1 MFRRNASADPAKS
14 TWTEWS
20 TTRSTGTRGSMIFG
34 SLPSSFTA
42 LRIAARS
49 TTSGTPVKSWR
60 TIRATTKGIS
70 SFAGDFAF
78 HFASVSTS
86 LRRTFFPS
94 QFRSTD
100 SSTIRMLTGN
110 REIGPTPCSSSAG
123 KENNKPSRPFPA
135 SNFFSVLNSSFIF
148 LSQRTQRNT
157 KGLIL
162 CDLCGLR
169 VRSFQLR
176 QLRFDLVEMG
186 QLAGVVIAFGVLDY
200 AVAIDDESG
209 ALRHAAH

>member
-1 MFRRNASADPAKS
+1 
-14 TWTEWS
+14 
-20 TTRSTGTRGSMIFG
+20 MIFG
-34 SLPSSFTA
+34 SPPSRLTA

-60 TIRATTKGIS
+60 TIRATTNGIS
-70 SFAGDFAF
+70 SFAGDLAF
-78 HFASVSTS
+78 QFASVSTS

-94 QFRSTD
+94 QFRRTD
-100 SSTIRMLTGN
+100 SSTIRMLIGS

-123 KENNKPSRPFPA
+123 NEKSDPARPFPA

-176 QLRFDLVEMG
+176 QLRFDLVEIR
-186 QLAGVVIAFGVLDY
+186 QRLRVVVAFRILDH
-200 AVAIDDESG
+200 AVAIDDEG
-209 ALRHAAH
+209 RTFRHAAHSEIDLRQK

>member
-1 MFRRNASADPAKS
+1 
-14 TWTEWS
+14 
-20 TTRSTGTRGSMIFG
+20 MIFG
-34 SLPSSFTA
+34 LPPSRLTA
-42 LRIAARS
+42 LRMAARS
-49 TTSGTPVKSWR
+49 TTSGTPVKSCK
-60 TIRATTKGIS
+60 TIRATTNGIS

-78 HFASVSTS
+78 QFASVSTS

-94 QFRSTD
+94 QFRRTD
-100 SSTIRMLTGN
+100 SSTIRMLTGS

-123 KENNKPSRPFPA
+123 SEKSDPSRPFPA

-148 LSQRTQRNT
+148 LFQHTQRNT

-176 QLRFDLVEMG
+176 KLRFDLVEIR
-186 QLAGVVIAFGVLDY
+186 QLFRIVVALRVLDH
-200 AVAIDDESG
+200 AVTIYDERR
-209 ALRHAAH
+209 ALWHA